1 MTISPE
7 TGSAKPSSFL
17 ATTAMACPPDLLVRA
32 KSSTPKS
39 FAFVRAIG
47 AATLQ
52 TAWDAAK
59 AGIVLPILVGE
70 PDIIASDAAAIGWDL
85 SGVEIIPATGEREA
99 IDEAIALFAAGRV
112 AGLAK
117 GQLHT
122 DVFMGGIVR
131 RTAGIRTGNRL
142 LHIFAM
148 LPPAGGRPLLISDA
162 AVNVAPDIDTRVEAA
177 MYVAD
182 MGRRLGQP
190 CPRIA
195 ILSATESVLTAMP
208 SSGEAAEIA
217 SRAAALDPRAEFAGP
232 LSFDLAMSPEAA
244 AVKGFGGPVA
254 GMADGLVVPDIVSGN
269 ILFKSIVWFGGGLAA
284 GVVLG
289 GAIPIVLTSR
299 SDPPAARLASIALA
313 AIYNR
318 KI

>member
-17 ATTAMACPPDLLVRA
+17 ATTAMACPLDLLVRA

-85 SGVEIIPATGEREA
+85 SDVEIIPATGEREA

-122 DVFMGGIVR
+122 DVFMGGIVK

-177 MYVAD
+177 MYVAE
-182 MGRRLGQP
+182 MGRRS
-190 CPRIA
+190 
-195 ILSATESVLTAMP
+195 LSSNSHRT
-208 SSGEAAEIA
+208 
-217 SRAAALDPRAEFAGP
+217 
-232 LSFDLAMSPEAA
+232 
-244 AVKGFGGPVA
+244 
-254 GMADGLVVPDIVSGN
+254 
-269 ILFKSIVWFGGGLAA
+269 
-284 GVVLG
+284 
-289 GAIPIVLTSR
+289 
-299 SDPPAARLASIALA
+299 PA
-313 AIYNR
+313 
-318 KI
+318 